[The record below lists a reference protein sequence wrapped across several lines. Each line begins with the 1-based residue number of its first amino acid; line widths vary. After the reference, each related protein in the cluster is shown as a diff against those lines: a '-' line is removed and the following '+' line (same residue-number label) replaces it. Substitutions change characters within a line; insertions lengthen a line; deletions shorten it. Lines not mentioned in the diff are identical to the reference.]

1 MELEKLE
8 KAKGLQSQI
17 VYLKERIK
25 SFNPENRYVHL
36 IITDEYGN
44 KRGFIKTFALDRS
57 FEESAGYDF
66 AHFIADAY
74 SNFLAE
80 VQTELQKRIDILQ
93 LELKNL

>member
-1 MELEKLE
+1 MTQETFE
-8 KAKGLQSQI
+8 KAKELQNKI
-17 VYLKERIK
+17 FYLKERLK
-25 SFNPENRYVHL
+25 SFDPKNKYVHL

-44 KRGFIKTFALDRS
+44 KRDFIKTFALDRS

-80 VQTELQKRIDILQ
+80 VQTELQKRIDVLQ